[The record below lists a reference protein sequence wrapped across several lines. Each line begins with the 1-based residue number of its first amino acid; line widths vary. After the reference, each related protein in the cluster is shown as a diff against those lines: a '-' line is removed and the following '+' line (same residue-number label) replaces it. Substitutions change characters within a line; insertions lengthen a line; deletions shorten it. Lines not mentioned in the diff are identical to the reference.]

1 MASVS
6 VADLYDAAA
15 RAGLLTPIKVGAVTV
30 QAAFRAPDETV
41 LDGLALSRDYE
52 IEYPTAWLALAAG
65 DTVEVGGV
73 TYRVRE
79 VRQVRDGSE
88 SVATL
93 ARVS

>member
-1 MASVS
+1 MVR
-6 VADLYDAAA
+6 VEDLYDAAA
-15 RAGLLTPIKVGAVTV
+15 RAGMLTHARIGAVAV
-30 QAAFRAPDETV
+30 QVSFRAPDETV

-88 SVATL
+88 SVAKL
-93 ARVS
+93 ARSS